1 MFLLDTNHCS
11 RAIEEDERVLRQIIA
26 HETSEVST
34 CVIVSAELLFMAY
47 RSDRVAWNLERV
59 HTFLSGIAV
68 YQIDDQVADAYGQI
82 KAGVFRRFG
91 PKERAKQ
98 RHTTLERL
106 GVTENDLW
114 IAAIAIRHGMT
125 VVSSDKDF
133 ARIAEV
139 TDLQHESWLI
149 DRNGTE

>member
-1 MFLLDTNHCS
+1 MEN
-11 RAIEEDERVLRQIIA
+11 DERVLRQIVA

-34 CVIVSAELLFMAY
+34 CVIVSGELLFMAY

-59 HTFLSGIAV
+59 RIFLSGIAV
-68 YQIDDQVADAYGQI
+68 YQIDNHVADFYGQI

-98 RHTTLERL
+98 RHTTLESL

-133 ARIAEV
+133 ARVAEV
-139 TDLQHESWLI
+139 SDLRHESWLGVSG
-149 DRNGTE
+149 DSM